1 LVEDEYLVADDIAVA
16 FARLGITTVGPVPTL
31 GRAMEIVDSTCHL
44 DGAVLDINLRGEMV
58 IPLVA
63 ALMRRGVPFI
73 FATGYDQGNIP
84 QQYCDV
90 P

>member
-1 LVEDEYLVADDIAVA
+1 
-16 FARLGITTVGPVPTL
+16 
-31 GRAMEIVDSTCHL
+31 MEIVDSTCHL

-58 IPLVA
+58 FPLVA
-63 ALMRRGVPFI
+63 ALMRRDVLFI
-73 FATGYDQGNIP
+73 FATGCDQGNIP

>member
-1 LVEDEYLVADDIAVA
+1 
-16 FARLGITTVGPVPTL
+16 
-31 GRAMEIVDSTCHL
+31 MEIVDSTCHL

-58 IPLVA
+58 FPLVA

-84 QQYCDV
+84 QEYCDV
-90 P
+90 PRCEKPLDTQKIVEALFH